1 MMQIP
6 LSNELTQSDNPS
18 SLTISMNPLADRFLH
33 ISVLFTDMEAVA
45 MCDSVLPIL
54 NIDDEIGMSE

>member
-1 MMQIP
+1 MIQTP

-18 SLTISMNPLADRFLH
+18 SLTIPVNPFVDCLLN
-33 ISVLFTDMEAVA
+33 ISILFTDMEAVA

-54 NIDDEIGMSE
+54 NIDGIGISE